1 MKRVIISLLFIITVL
16 CGYFYEKQKT
26 IVYQKEVNEGLQQY
40 LNERNNDEERASSHV
55 RKDVIDYTNQRL
67 ERREIAPS
75 PLKQLKTQFMQPFKG
90 RAFQELL
97 DMSES
102 LNSIL
107 HFDTLDVT
115 QRASILSQIT
125 NKPYSEMNALV
136 SEVDRCISEC
146 CDSPCFAAIQDSI
159 IYSYTDETLDV
170 YWYYKV
176 QGQDSVLMFN
186 MAEYK
191 KDYPELYFLEDL
203 TTDANML
210 NWKAMTTAF
219 AASARQSSQ
228 LDDSIYKATF
238 EQIYAMGFIV
248 GLNDGDCTA
257 QQLFER
263 AKQTAGMTP
272 QEILTE
278 NYQNDLPEMDS
289 FGLIKQIHD
298 PQEFYD
304 LITGDQKDFGFYFML
319 KGYEAAIRVLGC
331 DDLIRKKYNNNQQRI
346 VQKCRELYSAAYSS
360 SCKE

>member
-1 MKRVIISLLFIITVL
+1 
-16 CGYFYEKQKT
+16 
-26 IVYQKEVNEGLQQY
+26 
-40 LNERNNDEERASSHV
+40 
-55 RKDVIDYTNQRL
+55 
-67 ERREIAPS
+67 
-75 PLKQLKTQFMQPFKG
+75 MQPFKG

-107 HFDTLDVT
+107 HCDTLDVA
-115 QRASILSQIT
+115 QRASILSKIT

-186 MAEYK
+186 IVEYK

-210 NWKAMTTAF
+210 DWKAMITAF

-263 AKQTAGMTP
+263 AKHTAGMTP
-272 QEILTE
+272 QET
-278 NYQNDLPEMDS
+278 

-331 DDLIRKKYNNNQQRI
+331 NDLIRKKYNNNQQRI

>member
-1 MKRVIISLLFIITVL
+1 MRKYLIIIIIGILLSLCYAIVSSEKDTECLNRQKITAVD
-16 CGYFYEKQKT
+16 GESMEQT
-26 IVYQKEVNEGLQQY
+26 EHS
-40 LNERNNDEERASSHV
+40 NERV
-55 RKDVIDYTNQRL
+55 R
-67 ERREIAPS
+67 
-75 PLKQLKTQFMQPFKG
+75 PLKG
-90 RAFQELL
+90 RPFQELVDL
-97 DMSES
+97 CEELNDILFCTMLKSE
-102 LNSIL
+102 
-107 HFDTLDVT
+107 
-115 QRASILSQIT
+115 QRAEALLAKGAPMEYTALIEMAKLVNLSEKQQ
-125 NKPYSEMNALV
+125 
-136 SEVDRCISEC
+136 
-146 CDSPCFAAIQDSI
+146 CDAPCFAAIQDSI
-159 IYSYTDETLDV
+159 IRSATDETLDV

-191 KDYPELYFLEDL
+191 KDYPELYFLENL

-257 QQLFER
+257 QQFFKH

>member
-1 MKRVIISLLFIITVL
+1 
-16 CGYFYEKQKT
+16 
-26 IVYQKEVNEGLQQY
+26 
-40 LNERNNDEERASSHV
+40 
-55 RKDVIDYTNQRL
+55 
-67 ERREIAPS
+67 
-75 PLKQLKTQFMQPFKG
+75 MQPFKG

-107 HFDTLDVT
+107 HCDTLDVT

-210 NWKAMTTAF
+210 NWKA
-219 AASARQSSQ
+219 
-228 LDDSIYKATF
+228 I
-238 EQIYAMGFIV
+238 
-248 GLNDGDCTA
+248 
-257 QQLFER
+257 
-263 AKQTAGMTP
+263 
-272 QEILTE
+272 
-278 NYQNDLPEMDS
+278 
-289 FGLIKQIHD
+289 GLIKQIHD